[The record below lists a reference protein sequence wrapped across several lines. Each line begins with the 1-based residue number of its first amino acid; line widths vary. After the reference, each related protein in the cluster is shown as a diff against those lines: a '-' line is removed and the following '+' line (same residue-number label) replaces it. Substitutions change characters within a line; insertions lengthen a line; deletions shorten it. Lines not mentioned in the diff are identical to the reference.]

1 MSDYAI
7 GKGLA
12 GLGPVRG
19 PLVLVRR
26 ASSSAR
32 EVDLALA
39 TLLAEREMTG
49 VRDRFV
55 TTAVRSRA
63 DFDWVARAMRWLS
76 DHGRQPIARLRVPPD
91 AALVRALREVGAIA
105 VIEVASTQVAL
116 QKLLLGSTT
125 APMGELLLSAQHL
138 RAAGL
143 PVVARLGPLLPGVH
157 GSCGRGTRAF
167 QSLLSHLKVA
177 DVRDVEIVFGHLDQR
192 RLVGLEEAIEADRML
207 ELARAF
213 GISTGELLALGG
225 GEVLLQGPRSMAPM
239 IASVFRME
247 LHAAI
252 RREQI
257 SLRMAGEIAARQS
270 ENCGREFAPVHR
282 GVLSDVADGVAIS

>member
-12 GLGPVRG
+12 GIGPVRG

-26 ASSSAR
+26 NTSLPR

-49 VRDRFV
+49 LRDRFV
-55 TTAVRSRA
+55 TVAVRTREDFGWVGRA
-63 DFDWVARAMRWLS
+63 IRWLS

-91 AALVRALREVGAIA
+91 ANLVRTLRDVGAIA
-105 VIEVASTQVAL
+105 VVEVVNTNVEIQR
-116 QKLLLGSTT
+116 LLLGPSC
-125 APMGELLLSAQHL
+125 APMGELLLAAQHL

-143 PVVARLGPLLPGVH
+143 PVVARLGPLLPGIH
-157 GSCGRGTRAF
+157 GSCGRGTHAF
-167 QSLLSHLKVA
+167 RSLLSHLKVA
-177 DVRDVEIVFGHLDQR
+177 DIRDVEIVFGHLDQQ
-192 RLVGLEEAIEADRML
+192 RLLTLESAIDAEQMM

-213 GISTGELLALGG
+213 GISTGELLALGAQKI
-225 GEVLLQGPRSMAPM
+225 VLQGPRSMAPM

-247 LHAAI
+247 LQSAI
-252 RREQI
+252 RREEI

-270 ENCGREFAPVHR
+270 ENVGREFAPVHR
-282 GVLSDVADGVAIS
+282 GVLQDISEGTAIS

>member
-1 MSDYAI
+1 M
-7 GKGLA
+7 
-12 GLGPVRG
+12 P
-19 PLVLVRR
+19 
-26 ASSSAR
+26 R

-49 VRDRFV
+49 LRDRFV
-55 TTAVRSRA
+55 TAAVRSRE
-63 DFDWVARAMRWLS
+63 DFDWVSRAVRWLS
-76 DHGRQPIARLRVPPD
+76 DHGRQPIARLRVAPD
-91 AALVRALREVGAIA
+91 ATMVRALRDVGAIA
-105 VIEVASTQVAL
+105 VVEVASTQSPIQRL
-116 QKLLLGSTT
+116 FLGENS

-157 GSCGRGTRAF
+157 GSCGRGSQAF
-167 QSLLSHLKVA
+167 RSLLSHLKVA
-177 DVRDVEIVFGHLDQR
+177 DVRDVEIVFGHLDQE
-192 RLVGLEEAIEADRML
+192 RLVALEAAVNPDQML

-213 GISTGELLALGG
+213 GISTGELLAMGA

-257 SLRMAGEIAARQS
+257 ALRMAGEIAARQS
-270 ENCGREFAPVHR
+270 ENFGREFAPVHR
-282 GVLSDVADGVAIS
+282 GILNDLSDGVAIS

>member
-12 GLGPVRG
+12 GVGPMMG

-26 ASSSAR
+26 APSSAR

-39 TLLAEREMTG
+39 TLVAEREMTG
-49 VRDRFV
+49 LRDRFV
-55 TTAVRSRA
+55 TAAVRSRD

-91 AALVRALREVGAIA
+91 SKFVRVLRDVGAIA
-105 VIEVASTQVAL
+105 VVEVASTQSAV
-116 QKLLLGSTT
+116 QKLLLAQAS
-125 APMGELLLSAQHL
+125 APTGELLLAAQHL

-157 GSCGRGTRAF
+157 GSCRRGMQAF
-167 QSLLSHLKVA
+167 RSLLSHIKVA
-177 DVRDVEIVFGHLDQR
+177 DIRDVEIVFGHLEQE
-192 RLVGLEEAIEADRML
+192 RLVALDATIDPDQML

-213 GISTGELLALGG
+213 GISTGELLALGAG
-225 GEVLLQGPRSMAPM
+225 KILLQEPRSMAPM

-247 LHAAI
+247 LHSAI

-270 ENCGREFAPVHR
+270 ENFGREFAPVHR
-282 GVLSDVADGVAIS
+282 GILNELTDGIAIS